1 MLFYTELISFI
12 QRKFFCNGKPIQ
24 STLALTSGDFNL
36 CGEIMGMSILQ
47 GGPAP
52 NFMAPNITTYLTGGI
67 LWTEDNQNQS
77 YQTLCES
84 VSIFVI

>member
-1 MLFYTELISFI
+1 
-12 QRKFFCNGKPIQ
+12 
-24 STLALTSGDFNL
+24 
-36 CGEIMGMSILQ
+36 MSILQ

-52 NFMAPNITTYLTGGI
+52 NFMAPNFATYLTGGI
-67 LWTEDNQNQS
+67 LRTEDNQNQS